1 MVQQVML
8 VVLYLDG
15 KPITTLISL
24 FLDIDDELNML
35 GIVNHSELLNHEIHK
50 YQPRITETTLPSSR
64 GSIMSRCF
72 CRNIEESKDSIL
84 AH

>member
-24 FLDIDDELNML
+24 FLDIDDELNKL
-35 GIVNHSELLNHEIHK
+35 GIVNHSELLHHEIHTHISASYYGDNATVLK
-50 YQPRITETTLPSSR
+50 RVYHE
-64 GSIMSRCF
+64 
-72 CRNIEESKDSIL
+72 
-84 AH
+84 

>member
-24 FLDIDDELNML
+24 FLDIDDELNKL
-35 GIVNHSELLNHEIHK
+35 GIVNHSELLHHEIHK
-50 YQPRITETTLPSSR
+50 
-64 GSIMSRCF
+64 
-72 CRNIEESKDSIL
+72 
-84 AH
+84 